1 VEKLALLE
9 KQKMVWLINYWLVDK
24 SKEFLDWIKLKF
36 PKVYVVFILAN
47 CIGILQLVDVILQC
61 PFKHA
66 FKERISLLDLL
77 NNQKSTKKR

>member
-9 KQKMVWLINYWLVDK
+9 EQKMVWLINYWLVDK
-24 SKEFLDWIKLKF
+24 SKEFLDWMELKF
-36 PKVYVVFILAN
+36 PKVCVVFILAN

-66 FKERISLLDLL
+66 FKR
-77 NNQKSTKKR
+77 